1 MAVIDIT
8 KIVPYKVT
16 GSLTDKIL
24 LIYGE
29 MGTRKTSVA
38 CRFPKHLL
46 LAYDIGYKFI
56 DGANAVPLQTWQ
68 DFKSVVKQLD
78 KKEAHDMYQVLII
91 DTIGMLYT
99 TCYNYMLTQMG
110 VENPGDVPFGM
121 GWKKIRIEFETVLR
135 SIVQKGYGLV
145 MLGHSEEVEKEDSK
159 TKQTTTTVKIDID
172 KRPDLIIK
180 TLADMVLYLHKEP
193 RDNDPDQTPTV
204 YAYSNLVSVPTKS
217 RCRYFSDRFEFTYEN
232 LQQEMA
238 NAVAQLLNK
247 PNLDENEMERS
258 TTNPYA
264 VPQIDFDQLRTDT
277 INAASLLI
285 DKGYAD
291 QVQESLINIFKGVKL
306 SELVENLD
314 NINKLQV
321 ALSTFEDL
329 KDRAKL

>member
-24 LIYGE
+24 LMYGE

-78 KKEAHDMYQVLII
+78 KKEAHAMYDVVII
-91 DTIGMLYT
+91 DTIGMAYT
-99 TCYNYMLTQMG
+99 ACYNYMLTQMG
-110 VENPGDVPFGM
+110 VESPGEVGFGM

-145 MLGHSEEVEKEDSK
+145 MLGHSDEVEKEDPN
-159 TKQTTTTVKIDID
+159 TKQVSTVVKIDID

-193 RDNDPDQTPTV
+193 TDGQPDVPTV
-204 YAYSNLVSVPTKS
+204 YAYSNLVTIPTKS
-217 RCRYFSDRFEFTYEN
+217 RCRYFKDRFEFTYEN
-232 LQQEMA
+232 LQQEMI
-238 NAVAQLLNK
+238 NAVSQLLNK
-247 PNLDENEMERS
+247 TQLSDEELQHS
-258 TTNPYA
+258 TTNPYE
-264 VPQIDFDQLRTDT
+264 VKQVDFEKLRTDT
-277 INAASLLI
+277 IYVASLLI
-285 DKGYAD
+285 EKGYD
-291 QVQESLINIFKGVKL
+291 NQVSEVLTNIFKGVRL
-306 SELVENLD
+306 SELSESQD
-314 NINKLQV
+314 SIEKLQV
-321 ALSTFEDL
+321 ALSTLEDL
-329 KDRAKL
+329 KERARL

>member
-24 LIYGE
+24 LMYGE

-38 CRFPKHLL
+38 CCFPNHLL

-78 KKEAHDMYQVLII
+78 KKEAHEMYQVII
-91 DTIGMLYT
+91 VDTIGMLYT
-99 TCYNYMLTQMG
+99 ACYNYMLTQMG
-110 VENPGDVPFGM
+110 VESPSEVPFGM

-145 MLGHSEEVEKEDSK
+145 MLGHSEEVEKEDAN

-204 YAYSNLVSVPTKS
+204 YAYSNLVSIPTKS

-232 LQQEMA
+232 LQQEMI

-247 PNLDENEMERS
+247 SSLDEDELAHS
-258 TTNPYA
+258 TSNPYA
-264 VPQIDFDQLRTDT
+264 APKIDFEQLRQDT
-277 INAASLLI
+277 IKIASLLI
-285 DKGYAD
+285 DKGYES
-291 QVQESLINIFKGVKL
+291 QVQENLINIFKGTKL
-306 SELVENLD
+306 SELAENID

>member
-16 GSLTDKIL
+16 ASLSDKIL
-24 LIYGE
+24 LMYGE

-38 CRFPKHLL
+38 CSFPKHLL

-78 KKEAHDMYQVLII
+78 KKEAHDMYDVVII
-91 DTIGMLYT
+91 DTIGMAYT
-99 TCYNYMLTQMG
+99 ACYNYMLTQMG

-145 MLGHSEEVEKEDSK
+145 MLGHSDEVEKEDAQ
-159 TKQTTTTVKIDID
+159 TKQIQTIVKIDID

-180 TLADMVLYLHKEP
+180 TLADIVLYLHKEP
-193 RDNDPDQTPTV
+193 CDEDKSIPTV
-204 YAYSNLVSVPTKS
+204 YAYSNLVSIPTKK

-232 LQQEMA
+232 LQKEMA
-238 NAVAQLLNK
+238 DAVTKLLNK
-247 PNLDENEMERS
+247 QELTAEDLDRT

-264 VPQIDFDQLRTDT
+264 VEKVDFEALRANT
-277 INAASLLI
+277 IAAASVLV
-285 DKGYAD
+285 DKGYDA
-291 QVQESLINIFKGVKL
+291 QVSEILTNIFKGNRL
-306 SELVENLD
+306 SELAESQD
-314 NINKLQV
+314 NIEKLQV
-321 ALSTFEDL
+321 ALSTLDDL
-329 KDRAKL
+329 KERARL